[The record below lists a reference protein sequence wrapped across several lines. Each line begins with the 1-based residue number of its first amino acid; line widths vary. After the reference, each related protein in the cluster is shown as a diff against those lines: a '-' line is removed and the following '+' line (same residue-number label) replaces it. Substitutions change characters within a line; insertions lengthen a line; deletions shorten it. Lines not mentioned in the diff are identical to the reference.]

1 MRSVAVAGLSLLVPL
16 GAIGAQGRPSV
27 AEDGAK
33 ARIAMEVRA
42 FERDL
47 AAKDWNAV
55 LGHFWPAK
63 ITARWEPPVQN
74 EEWIAAS
81 PAGRVPIASGSGG
94 TTDGCGE
101 QGVAVEMAV
110 VGRWARVILPAC
122 ASPSGELWLLEVNG
136 RWKIVRLTLGA
147 QVG

>member
-27 AEDGAK
+27 AEDSAK

-63 ITARWEPPVQN
+63 ITARWEPPVEN
-74 EEWIAAS
+74 EEWMPRRQQGVRHSARAPAGPPTDAAS
-81 PAGRVPIASGSGG
+81 RAWR
-94 TTDGCGE
+94 
-101 QGVAVEMAV
+101 
-110 VGRWARVILPAC
+110 
-122 ASPSGELWLLEVNG
+122 
-136 RWKIVRLTLGA
+136 
-147 QVG
+147 